1 MMGGEDKA
9 RGEHYF
15 GGGIVLRALFWRIW
29 LWGGFWFFGGA
40 CCGFAEELVGGL
52 SQGAPG
58 LLGILGSGAR
68 KPQGFL
74 ELGSRRGS
82 VPSWL
87 GGKDS
92 VFRQFQAVCNNR
104 KERTNFFFKRYFTSI
119 NFVQNESYDMN
130 LCMENV

>member
-1 MMGGEDKA
+1 LED
-9 RGEHYF
+9 RGWF
-15 GGGIVLRALFWRIW
+15 LLRSL
-29 LWGGFWFFGGA
+29 LWFFW
-40 CCGFAEELVGGL
+40 EELVGGL

-74 ELGSRRGS
+74 ELGSWRGS

-92 VFRQFQAVCNNR
+92 VFRQFQAVFRQLAKAVSNNK
-104 KERTNFFFKRYFTSI
+104 KEKDKLLLQEVFY
-119 NFVQNESYDMN
+119 QY
-130 LCMENV
+130 